1 MARGKTVK
9 RRRDIAGDAIY
20 NNLLVTKFINRLMRD
35 GKKTTAQRVVYRALD
50 IIKDKGNDPIKVFE
64 GAIDT
69 IGPRQEVRARR
80 IGGAAYQVPSEVRGP
95 RRIALSIRWILEA
108 ANKRPTGEYKTFAE
122 KLAAELID
130 ASQNQGEAIRKRD
143 VAHKMAE
150 ANKAF
155 AHFRW

>member
-9 RRRDIAGDAIY
+9 RRRDIQGDAIY
-20 NNLLVTKFINRLMRD
+20 NNVLVSKFINRLMRD
-35 GKKTTAQRVVYRALD
+35 GKKTTAQRVVYSAFD
-50 IIKDKGNDPIKVFE
+50 IIREKGQDPIKVFE
-64 GAIDT
+64 TAIDT

-95 RRIALSIRWILEA
+95 RRIALAILWILKATE
-108 ANKRPTGEYKTFAE
+108 KRPTAEHKTFSE

-130 ASQNQGEAIRKRD
+130 AAQNQGEAIKKRD
-143 VAHKMAE
+143 VSHKMAE

>member
-9 RRRDIAGDAIY
+9 RRRDIQGDAMY
-20 NNLLVTKFINRLMRD
+20 NNVLVSKFINRLMRD
-35 GKKTTAQRVVYRALD
+35 GKKTTAQRVVYKAFD
-50 IIKDKGNDPIKVFE
+50 IIREKGQDPIKTFE
-64 GAIDT
+64 TALDT
-69 IGPRQEVRARR
+69 IGPKQEVRARR

-95 RRIALSIRWILEA
+95 RRMALSILWILEA
-108 ANKRPTGEYKTFAE
+108 ATKRPTAEYKTMAE

-130 ASQNQGEAIRKRD
+130 AAQNQGEAIKKRD
-143 VAHKMAE
+143 VAHKMAD